1 MTNGEFQ
8 MKFRIVNMRT
18 GETVADTVE
27 VADTRATRKRG
38 LLGRN
43 GLESGAALVLSPCFA
58 VHTAFMRFAIDV
70 VFVDRDG
77 FVVRTVHNLAPWRM
91 AAAVRA
97 QQVIELPAGELNKRG
112 LREGDRVYL
121 AMADAEGFESALSS
135 LADVSF
141 RRTASKPACSGS

>member
-1 MTNGEFQ
+1 ML
-8 MKFRIVNMRT
+8 RIVNMRT

-27 VADTRATRKRG
+27 VADTRTTRKRG
-38 LLGRN
+38 LLGRD
-43 GLESGAALVLSPCFA
+43 GLESGSALVLSPCFA

-77 FVVRTVHNLAPWRM
+77 YVVRAVHNLGPWRM

-97 QQVIELPAGELNKRG
+97 QQVIELPAGELARRG

-121 AMADAEGFESALSS
+121 ATADAEGRSSALSS
-135 LADVSF
+135 LADISF
-141 RRTASKPACSGS
+141 RRTATKPACSRS